1 MSGQIKLVLIDL
13 DGTLLDTAGEI
24 AASAN
29 QMLAQLGRAP
39 LPLAQVVSFVGKGA
53 GVLVQKTLAAS
64 DAVEK
69 NLAPLAQDQ
78 SKGASELFM
87 KAYAKLNGTMAVPY
101 QGVMQGLEQL
111 RALDLKMAC
120 VTNKPSK
127 LAVQLL
133 QQTGMAAFFQY
144 TLGGD
149 QMLRKKPDA
158 WPLVHTCEH
167 FGLRVDQAMMVG
179 DSQNDALSA
188 RAAGMKVLL
197 VPYGYTEGENID
209 AFDCDGIVQTLAQV
223 SAHL

>member
-1 MSGQIKLVLIDL
+1 MSGPIKLVLIDL

-29 QMLAQLGRAP
+29 QMLAQLGRSP

-64 DAVEK
+64 DASDNK
-69 NLAPLAQDQ
+69 RAPLTPDKILA
-78 SKGASELFM
+78 ANELFM
-87 KAYAKLNGTMAVPY
+87 QAYAKLNGTMARPY
-101 QGVMQGLEQL
+101 AGVMQGLAQL
-111 RALDLKMAC
+111 RALDLKLAC
-120 VTNKPSK
+120 VTNKPSA
-127 LAVQLL
+127 LAVQVL
-133 QQTGMAAFFQY
+133 QQKGMASFFQF

-149 QMLRKKPDA
+149 QMLRKKPDP
-158 WPLVHTCEH
+158 WPLLHTCEH
-167 FGLRVDQAMMVG
+167 FGLSVDQAIMVG

-197 VPYGYTEGENID
+197 VPYGYTEGANVDE
-209 AFDCDGIVQTLAQV
+209 FDCDGIVQTLAQV